1 MEWRGYYGNFLM
13 NPLTPSSSPWGEA
26 KAERKMKGWLMKKVI
41 IIAATLIFLNLLPC
55 YAAQFGGSTGINID
69 WWDDTTKA
77 QGYQIYVPLKLQ
89 AQYQPFSLQIF
100 AGYAYTYY
108 DPSAG
113 ESRSLSSP
121 LDTKL
126 NLSYEILE
134 KLPVDILIGLDV
146 NLPTGKTALAI
157 KDLVL
162 MMDEELISI
171 NRFGEGYN
179 VNPTLNLAKEL
190 GNFVVG
196 LSAGYAWRGK
206 YDYSTETRNYDPG
219 DIFTLGAEVRY
230 DFTRTCF
237 THLFGNY
244 AWYDKDKLEGADQ
257 YQQGDLYLLGW
268 GIHYNPP
275 KWQMGFML
283 RSIYRHKSKIQ
294 ENQSVLVTEEKNSH
308 GLEWRGDLYLH
319 HLITPKTT
327 LKAGLQGLVI
337 TENDYPQNSSR
348 YIGKKEKI
356 SLGLGATT
364 ALGNHCSAD
373 ILLKGFVM
381 HNEDSQYPEYSSGR
395 TYRGFSLGAFITG
408 WF

>member
-1 MEWRGYYGNFLM
+1 
-13 NPLTPSSSPWGEA
+13 
-26 KAERKMKGWLMKKVI
+26 MKKI
-41 IIAATLIFLNLLPC
+41 IFLLMALIFFNTLPG
-55 YAAQFGGSTGINID
+55 YSAEFSGSTGLNFD

-77 QGYQIYVPLKLQ
+77 RGQQINVPLKLR
-89 AQYQPFSLQIF
+89 AQYQPFYLQIL

-126 NLSYEILE
+126 NFSYEILE
-134 KLPVDILIGLDV
+134 KLPVDLLVGLDV

-171 NRFGEGYN
+171 NRLGEGYN
-179 VNPTLNLAKEL
+179 INPTLTLAKEL
-190 GNFVVG
+190 GNFVAG
-196 LSAGYAWRGK
+196 LSAGYNWRGK

-219 DIFTLGAEVRY
+219 DIFTLSAEVRY
-230 DFTRTCF
+230 DFTRLFF
-237 THLFGNY
+237 TRLFANY

-257 YQQGDLYLLGW
+257 YQEGDLYLLGW
-268 GIHYNPP
+268 GIHYNPQ
-275 KWQMGFML
+275 KWQTGFVL
-283 RSIYRHKSKIQ
+283 RSIYRHKSKFQ
-294 ENQSVLVTEEKNSH
+294 ESQGLLATEEKNSH
-308 GLEWRGDLYLH
+308 GLEWRGDLYFNY
-319 HLITPKTT
+319 LITPRTT
-327 LKAGLQGLVI
+327 LKTGLQGLFI
-337 TENDYPQNSSR
+337 TKNDYPQDSSR

-364 ALGNHCSAD
+364 ALGAHFSAD
-373 ILLKGFVM
+373 ILLKGFIM
-381 HNEDSQYPEYSSGR
+381 HDEDSQYPEYRSGR

>member
-1 MEWRGYYGNFLM
+1 
-13 NPLTPSSSPWGEA
+13 
-26 KAERKMKGWLMKKVI
+26 MKKVI
-41 IIAATLIFLNLLPC
+41 ILVVTFIFFNALPC
-55 YAAQFGGSTGINID
+55 SAAEFGASTGVNLD

-77 QGYQIYVPLKLQ
+77 RGYQLYVPLKLQ
-89 AQYQPFSLQIF
+89 AQYQPFYLQIL

-113 ESRSLSSP
+113 ESRSLSAP

-126 NLSYEILE
+126 NLSYEVLD

-146 NLPTGKTALAI
+146 NLPTGKTALAV

-179 VNPTLNLAKEL
+179 INPTLTLAKEL
-190 GNFVVG
+190 GNYVVG

-206 YDYSTETRNYDPG
+206 YDYSTESRNYDPG
-219 DIFTLGAEVRY
+219 DIFTLSAEVRY

-237 THLFGNY
+237 TRLFGNY

-257 YQQGDLYLLGW
+257 YQEGDLYLLGW
-268 GIHYNPP
+268 GLHYNPA
-275 KWQMGFML
+275 KWQTGLVL
-283 RSIYRHKSKIQ
+283 RSIYRNKSKFQ
-294 ENQSVLVTEEKNSH
+294 DSQGSLATEEKNSH

-319 HLITPKTT
+319 YLLTPKTT
-327 LKAGLQGLVI
+327 LKTGLQGVLI
-337 TENDYPQNSSR
+337 TENDYPQNSTR
-348 YIGKKEKI
+348 YMGKKEKL

-364 ALGNHCSAD
+364 TLGAHFTAD
-373 ILLKGFVM
+373 ILLKGFIM
-381 HNEDSQYPEYSSGR
+381 HDEDSQYPEYRSGR

-408 WF
+408 LF